1 MYSTD
6 KYNIVATLSHFQEL
20 PQSSSLKAVSQNS
33 HNDFLSG
40 SGKMKKVILAPCF
53 ILKLRD
59 LLQQITHFI
68 WFLFAQMIL
77 LAIVTNIH
85 MKKVSNLK

>member
-6 KYNIVATLSHFQEL
+6 KYHIVATLSHFQEL

-40 SGKMKKVILAPCF
+40 SGKIKVILAPCF

-59 LLQQITHFI
+59 LLQQTHFI

-77 LAIVTNIH
+77 LTIVTNIH
-85 MKKVSNLK
+85 MRKVNNLK